1 MKVSTF
7 FENVLTFIFD
17 RLLMR
22 KKDLHNCCR
31 IQQYH
36 LPGDD
41 CMSKSSEFLRM
52 YKVLSLAFAIFVQ
65 IYWYKWT
72 RKSEDE
78 WERLWETIGK
88 RFRKTLFELEGL
100 LIKVGQFIS
109 IRSDL
114 LPNSFIKEIQ
124 DLTDKVPPS
133 EWSDIQRLLE
143 EEWGTAISK
152 KVLSIDKEA
161 VASASIGE
169 VYKGKLQDGSIIAIK
184 VQRPEIQSIV
194 QTDFRTLKILIWF
207 IDHLVPIPKGFI
219 DLKVLFQELKQVIE
233 RELDFLQEKDT
244 LLYFRERYKD
254 SKTSKIPCVFPELC
268 TRKVLVMEWVEGK
281 RLTDV
286 DEMQEIGIATEEV
299 AQRLLNIFLPQWL
312 EPGMFHADPHP
323 GNILL
328 SEEGQIILLDFG
340 MAGEISKRDAVAFQ
354 ELIENFLAKNYSK
367 AVEVL
372 ERLGFLLPNA
382 ETKMIEKLLSEWL
395 EINFTQFKEMDLIKL
410 KLEINDLIAALP
422 IQVPTRFVFLGR
434 SFITI
439 EGIIRN
445 LVPEE
450 ELMQLA
456 STVFKDWLGSQDSKW
471 SFYWKVIQ
479 SQPFFKT
486 FHSAIEFL
494 DSPRKLEQLK
504 ETEQRRSFQFDIY
517 ENRKKKLFQLFMLG
531 CIGAGAGYYLNE
543 DPILLVSTAL
553 SGLAVVGYAMNS
565 YKLGKWLKYMPEK
578 RR

>member
-1 MKVSTF
+1 
-7 FENVLTFIFD
+7 
-17 RLLMR
+17 
-22 KKDLHNCCR
+22 
-31 IQQYH
+31 
-36 LPGDD
+36 
-41 CMSKSSEFLRM
+41 MSKSSEFLRM

-286 DEMQEIGIATEEV
+286 DAMQEIGISTEEV

-504 ETEQRRSFQFDIY
+504 ETEQRRSFQFAIY

>member
-184 VQRPEIQSIV
+184 VQRQEIQSIV

-286 DEMQEIGIATEEV
+286 DAMQEIGISTEEV

-504 ETEQRRSFQFDIY
+504 ETEQRRSFQFAIY